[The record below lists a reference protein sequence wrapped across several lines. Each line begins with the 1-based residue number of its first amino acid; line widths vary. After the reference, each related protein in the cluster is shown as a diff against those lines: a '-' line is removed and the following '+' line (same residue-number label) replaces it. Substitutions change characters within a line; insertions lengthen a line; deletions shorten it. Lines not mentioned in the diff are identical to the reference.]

1 MKRIN
6 QCAAYAICKILDIE
20 PETVSADDFYL
31 TLDYKTV
38 DRNSFVNDEIQTELH
53 TEAFTV

>member
-6 QCAAYAICKILDIE
+6 QYAAYAICKILDIE

-38 DRNSFVNDEIQTELH
+38 DRNSLGYREKEPH
-53 TEAFTV
+53 TKSFTV